1 MWHRYSDELRTVVY
15 KALEAADAEGRKDIS
30 TGHLLWGLTDTKA
43 GISAEVM
50 RRLKVPIQTML
61 DAERCEP
68 DAPTSER
75 TLTPAAREAVEWAYK
90 EAVALDGHRIH
101 TDHLL
106 LGLLRASEGDA
117 ARWLDTQGVTLRT
130 ATEALFAIEPHRFR
144 VPEGVSLPNASAR
157 RVKET
162 RHTLERKTNN
172 VKRAVGALSQ
182 LPKEPILISFVAR
195 PLRVEY
201 PHWFFRNLRA
211 RGFYHSQLAG
221 GWIATDYEDAM
232 RALKEPAWSAARY
245 DWQRIAGYRLPPL
258 LDREFNRMCGS
269 LAQEMIFLDA
279 PEQTR
284 LRSLISRQFT
294 PRVIEN
300 MRQQIQQITD
310 RLLDAVETNGEMD
323 VIHDFA
329 FPLPAT
335 VVARLLGIDDSDLN
349 EFRRWSDDFVKFIG
363 GQSNLAEEFSAY
375 HSLKRLAEY
384 FGREIARLRTQPKNE
399 TLLSLFVHAEDPD
412 GSRLTDTEII
422 TNSMLL
428 LAAGHE
434 TTTHLIGNGLILLMR
449 HPEARKRLQADPSL
463 WSSAIE
469 EMLRF
474 EPPVQWNSR
483 VAREDT
489 ELHGVQIRKGEWVN
503 IALAAA
509 NRDPARFSNPDV
521 FDITREDNKH
531 LSFGFGPH
539 YCLGAALARMEGSI
553 ALSTLLRRFPNLRL
567 AGRKVH
573 WRVDFTFRAQTKLP
587 ITLGPPTKV

>member
-15 KALEAADAEGRKDIS
+15 KAMEAADAEGRKDIS
-30 TGHLLWGLTDTKA
+30 TTHLLWGLTDEKA
-43 GISAEVM
+43 GIAAQVL
-50 RRLKVPIQTML
+50 RRLKVAVDTIRDP
-61 DAERCEP
+61 ERCEP
-68 DAPTSER
+68 DAPTAER
-75 TLTPAAREAVEWAYK
+75 TLTPMAREAVEGAYR

-106 LGLLRASEGDA
+106 LGLLRSADGDA
-117 ARWLDTQGVTLRT
+117 ARWLDSQGVTLRT
-130 ATEALFAIEPHRFR
+130 ATEALCAIEPQRFR

-157 RVKET
+157 RVKEA
-162 RHTLERKTNN
+162 RHALVRKTNN
-172 VKRAVGALSQ
+172 VKRAVRALSQ
-182 LPKEPILISFVAR
+182 LPTEPILISFVAR

-211 RGFYHSQLAG
+211 RGFYKSQLAG
-221 GWIATDYEDAM
+221 GWIATDYDDAVRVM
-232 RALKEPAWSAARY
+232 KEPAWSAARY
-245 DWQRIAGYRLPPL
+245 DWERIAGHRLPPL
-258 LDREFNRMCGS
+258 INREFNRMCGS

-284 LRSLISRQFT
+284 LRGLISRQFT
-294 PRVIEN
+294 PRVLEN
-300 MRQQIQQITD
+300 MRQQIQEITD
-310 RLLDAVETNGEMD
+310 RLLNAVELRGEMD

-335 VVARLLGIDDSDLN
+335 VIARLLGIADTDLD

-363 GQSNLAEEFSAY
+363 GQSSLSEEFSAY

-384 FGREIARLRTQPKNE
+384 FGREIARLRTEPKNN
-399 TLLSLFVHAEDPD
+399 TLLSLFVHAEDAD

-449 HPEARKRLQADPSL
+449 HPEARKQLQADPSL
-463 WSSAIE
+463 WPSAIE

-489 ELHGVQIRKGEWVN
+489 ELHGVQIRKGEWAN

-509 NRDPARFSNPDV
+509 NRDPKRFPNPDV
-521 FDITREDNKH
+521 FDITRADNKH

-539 YCLGAALARMEGSI
+539 YCLGAALARMEGAI
-553 ALSTLLRRFPNLRL
+553 ALSTLLHRFPHLRPV
-567 AGRKVH
+567 GRKVY

-587 ITLGPPTKV
+587 VKLGTV